1 MMRAVVPILIASL
14 AGLAGCVAPPAQPA
28 DPRPVSRPTVV
39 PPPAV
44 APVTVAESAV
54 AAGVWTY
61 GSDARG
67 SRALFGQA
75 GSDALLVLRCDRA
88 ARRVY
93 VSVPGQV
100 AGTLT
105 LRASSTVKGVAA
117 RPTGA
122 MPAYVAAGLAPTDPI
137 LDALAFSRGRFS
149 VALDARQMT
158 VPAWPEVTRV
168 IEDCRA

>member
-1 MMRAVVPILIASL
+1 MKRAVVTILVVSL

-28 DPRPVSRPTVV
+28 DPRPVSRPTVAPLPTV
-39 PPPAV
+39 APVAVAEGAV
-44 APVTVAESAV
+44 AP
-54 AAGVWTY
+54 GVWTY

-93 VSVPGQV
+93 LSVPGND

-105 LRASSTVKGVAA
+105 LRASNLVKGVAA

-122 MPAYVAAGLAPTDPI
+122 TPAYVAAELAPTDPV

-149 VALDARQMT
+149 VAIDTRQTT
-158 VPAWPEVTRV
+158 VPAWPEFTRV
-168 IEDCRA
+168 VEDCRA